1 MPVKTLQLFENY
13 LPNAQNWAFRSLVN
27 LPDTEVNVAAYKYY
41 NHNQFVTEKIK
52 LIKMPQYVSVNL
64 LEGKWNHANIL
75 RRIFSRIN
83 SVRYNKRYFQYLAE
97 QCREK
102 KIELI
107 HCHFANMG
115 WHFLELKKLTGLPF
129 AVSFYGFDYESLPYS
144 FPVWKKRYEEL
155 FKVADK
161 FICEGKFG
169 GSILER
175 QGCPREKIEIVPL
188 GVETDKIPFKLRQ
201 KKENELHLLQ
211 LANCL

>member
-1 MPVKTLQLFENY
+1 M
-13 LPNAQNWAFRSLVN
+13 
-27 LPDTEVNVAAYKYY
+27 
-41 NHNQFVTEKIK
+41 
-52 LIKMPQYVSVNL
+52 
-64 LEGKWNHANIL
+64 
-75 RRIFSRIN
+75 
-83 SVRYNKRYFQYLAE
+83 AE

-211 LANCL
+211 LANYAEKKGHVYALKAFIEAEKKCPNMTLTFVGRDLNIDHNVLVNL